1 MILNMTEVQVKMEA
15 PALPAEKNEKK
26 QNRNS
31 GRRRNKSDEV
41 KREFIKFATELRKQY
56 GEDTLTFQI
65 SNHPVGLEFSLRV
78 DKKKELTV
86 EQKAKRA
93 KKEAKRRE
101 YVEKK
106 RQEKLENNA
115 GDENGKELPTGI
127 AVG

>member
-1 MILNMTEVQVKMEA
+1 MTEVQVKMEA

-93 KKEAKRRE
+93 EKQAKRRE

-106 RQEKLENNA
+106 RQETLEKNA
-115 GDENGKELPTGI
+115 EDEIVKEVPTGI